1 MEKMKS
7 RAMVLTGIR
16 QMEMQEF
23 DIPEVKADDGVLKV
37 EMVGVCG
44 SDPGFYSGKT
54 KVPFPLI
61 MGHEIVGRIY
71 DIGEEKAKA
80 SGVKKGDLVVVENR
94 FGCGKCRS
102 CIIGDYA
109 HCTDRMGY
117 GVYYSCANKPHLFGA
132 YSQYLYLPPRAMIHK
147 IDESVPLEAAVLT
160 TSVLGNNIRWLRE
173 VGQVSIG
180 DTVVIAGAGQQGL
193 AGTIVAKEAG
203 AANIIV
209 MGTSST
215 RSKKRLE
222 LAKEFGATHT
232 ICVDKEDPVEVIRE
246 ITNGAMAD
254 VYMDVSGQPHNVE
267 IASDLL
273 RFHGNF
279 VLPGLYGQHF
289 PKLDLDKIVQKE
301 INMYGVLAQSY
312 GANEAAVKIIESRKY
327 PIEKMVTHWFELED
341 AEKAVLLTGGEIK
354 DEVDPIK
361 CVICPN
367 GIPEGRKAT
376 KL

>member
-1 MEKMKS
+1 MAKMMS
-7 RAMVLTGIR
+7 RAQVLTGIR

-23 DIPEVKADDGVLKV
+23 EVPEVTDDDGILKV

-54 KVPFPLI
+54 KVPFPII

-71 DIGEEKAKA
+71 KIGKNKARN
-80 SGVKKGDLVVVENR
+80 SGVKEGDRVVVENR
-94 FGCGKCRS
+94 FGCGKCRA
-102 CIIGDYA
+102 CLIGDYA
-109 HCTDRMGY
+109 HCVDRAGY
-117 GVYYSCANKPHLFGA
+117 GVYYSCANEKHLFGA
-132 YSQYLYLPPRAMIHK
+132 YSEYLYLPPRAMIHK
-147 IDESVPLEAAVLT
+147 IDETVPLEAAVLT
-160 TSVLGNNIRWLRE
+160 TSVLGNNVRWLRE
-173 VGQVSIG
+173 VGNVTIG

-203 AANIIV
+203 ADKIVV
-209 MGTSST
+209 MGTSSS
-215 RSKKRLE
+215 RSAKRLA
-222 LAKEFGATHT
+222 LAREFGATHT
-232 ICVDKEDPVEVIRE
+232 ICVDKEDPVEVIRD

-254 VYMDVSGQPHNVE
+254 VYMDVSGQPSNVE

-301 INMYGVLAQSY
+301 INMFGVLAQSY
-312 GANEAAVKIIESRKY
+312 QANEAAVKIIESRKY

-341 AEKAVLLTGGEIK
+341 AEKAVLLTKGELK
-354 DEVDPIK
+354 DKVDPIK

-367 GIPEGRKAT
+367 GIPEGRTAT